1 MIKRETIKQAI
12 DAIASRDHEIGYALD
27 EMLGMGKIDV
37 PVPPQET
44 MLGDDFYFL
53 FDGRKARVSKFLYL
67 NKGNVPIE
75 ERLLVKYGELLRRQE
90 LAEKGEFTDSPRIER
105 DIRIA
110 GLRLMVVHEIDY
122 AVSRLKQQ
130 LKNLGAAA
138 HPPDRPMENEA
149 PALRNIFSTA
159 GEVELKQRLILFLE
173 RLKRESMPL
182 LISTDK
188 NHPDVIFKGSVGV
201 DTPALFSR
209 FPFCLD
215 SLIQVADINIEFF
228 HVRFLLNRLIRNQ
241 WQNLFACVVEDQIV
255 GIIYLDIKK
264 QIFYRNL
271 EIEFVATVRDK
282 SGESPYGRQSSLR
295 GVGTFLV
302 AGTWLYWKTNLSDA
316 KELLL
321 DSEIPARRFYA
332 SLGFQSRG
340 LSEFVLITPRGY
352 LLKAIVLMTRH
363 CLHLDQ
369 STRREIKNH
378 LAKQIKSL
386 RKKLKAPRG
395 ASDRNTAI
403 DTVKECLK
411 PGCHPDLA
419 EFAIELLNKYRT
431 KIPEADGL
439 LRYAAEQHLSQ
450 GTEPSI

>member
-1 MIKRETIKQAI
+1 MEHET
-12 DAIASRDHEIGYALD
+12 
-27 EMLGMGKIDV
+27 
-37 PVPPQET
+37 
-44 MLGDDFYFL
+44 
-53 FDGRKARVSKFLYL
+53 
-67 NKGNVPIE
+67 
-75 ERLLVKYGELLRRQE
+75 
-90 LAEKGEFTDSPRIER
+90 
-105 DIRIA
+105 
-110 GLRLMVVHEIDY
+110 
-122 AVSRLKQQ
+122 
-130 LKNLGAAA
+130 
-138 HPPDRPMENEA
+138 
-149 PALRNIFSTA
+149 PALRNLSEA
-159 GEVELKQRLILFLE
+159 ADEVELKQRLILFLE
-173 RLKRESMPL
+173 RLKRESAPL

-188 NHPDVIFKGSVGV
+188 HHPDVIFRGSVGV

-241 WQNLFACVVEDQIV
+241 WHNLFACVVEDQIV
-255 GIIYLDIKK
+255 GIIYLDFKK

-282 SGESPYGRQSSLR
+282 SVAPSYGRQSSLR

-316 KELLL
+316 RELLL

-340 LSEFVLITPRGY
+340 LSEFALITPRGY
-352 LLKAIVLMTRH
+352 LLKAIILMTRH
-363 CLHLDQ
+363 CPHLDQ
-369 STRREIKNH
+369 STRRELKNH

-386 RKKLKAPRG
+386 RKKYKAPRDV
-395 ASDRNTAI
+395 SERNTAI

-411 PGCHPDLA
+411 AGGHPDLA
-419 EFAIELLNKYRT
+419 ESAIQLLNKYT
-431 KIPEADGL
+431 KKIPEADEL

-450 GTEPSI
+450 RPKASI